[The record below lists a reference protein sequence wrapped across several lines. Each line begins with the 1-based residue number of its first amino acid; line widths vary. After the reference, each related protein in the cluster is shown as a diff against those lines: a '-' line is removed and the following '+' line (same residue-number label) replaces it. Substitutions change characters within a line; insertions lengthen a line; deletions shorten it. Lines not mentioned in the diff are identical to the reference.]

1 VTGTPRE
8 TRIVETFATLADTL
22 VDSYDVVELLQTLVE
37 TCADVLDVDAAGI
50 MLANAWGELE
60 VIASTSETS
69 RLMEVLQLD
78 AEAGP
83 CMTTFTTGQPVACP
97 DIADAP
103 AEWAAFSAGALALGV
118 RSAHAVPLRLR
129 ATVIGTL
136 NLFGTA
142 PGTLSA
148 PDLRIARAM
157 ADVAT
162 IGILHERTLREHE
175 VVQAQLQRAI
185 VSREVIEQAK
195 GVVSHVRSVS
205 IEDAFGI
212 IRAHAVASG
221 ERLSDVAQAI
231 VDRTLRL

>member
-8 TRIVETFATLADTL
+8 TRIVDTFATLADTL

-37 TCADVLDVDAAGI
+37 TCVDVLDVDAAGI

-83 CMTTFTTGQPVACP
+83 CLTTFTTGQPVACP

-103 AEWAAFSAGALALGV
+103 AAWAAFSAGALALGV

-136 NLFGTA
+136 NLFGRTA
-142 PGTLSA
+142 GALSA
-148 PDLRIARAM
+148 PDLRIARAV

-185 VSREVIEQAK
+185 GSREVIEQAK

-205 IEDAFGI
+205 IEDAFSI
-212 IRAHAVASG
+212 IRAHAVATG
-221 ERLSDVAQAI
+221 ERLGDVAQAI
-231 VDRTLRL
+231 VDRTLHL

>member
-1 VTGTPRE
+1 MTGTPRE
-8 TRIVETFATLADTL
+8 ARIVETFATLADTL

-69 RLMEVLQLD
+69 RLIEVLQLD

-103 AEWAAFSAGALALGV
+103 AGWAAFSAGALALGV
-118 RSAHAVPLRLR
+118 RSVHAVPLRLR
-129 ATVIGTL
+129 DTVIGTL

-142 PGTLSA
+142 PESLSA
-148 PDLRIARAM
+148 PDLRIARAL

-185 VSREVIEQAK
+185 GSREVIEQAK

-205 IEDAFGI
+205 IEDAFAV
-212 IRAHAVASG
+212 IRAHALATG
-221 ERLSDVAQAI
+221 ERLSDVAHAI

>member
-8 TRIVETFATLADTL
+8 ARIVDTFATLADTL

-50 MLANAWGELE
+50 MLANARGDLE

-185 VSREVIEQAK
+185 GSREVIEQAK

-212 IRAHAVASG
+212 IRAHAVATG

-231 VDRTLRL
+231 VDRTLPL

>member
-8 TRIVETFATLADTL
+8 TRIVDTFATLADTL

-69 RLMEVLQLD
+69 RLIEVLQLD

-83 CMTTFTTGQPVACP
+83 CMTTFITGQPVACP

-103 AEWAAFSAGALALGV
+103 AAWAAFSAGALALGV

-185 VSREVIEQAK
+185 GSREVIEQAK

-205 IEDAFGI
+205 IDDAFGI

>member
-1 VTGTPRE
+1 MTGTPRE
-8 TRIVETFATLADTL
+8 ARIVDTFATLADTL

-37 TCADVLDVDAAGI
+37 TCVDVLDIDAAGI

-103 AEWAAFSAGALALGV
+103 AAWAAFSAGALALGV

-142 PGTLSA
+142 PGTLSD

-185 VSREVIEQAK
+185 GSREVIEQAK

-212 IRAHAVASG
+212 IRAHAVATG
-221 ERLSDVAQAI
+221 EPLSDVAQAI
-231 VDRTLRL
+231 VNRSLRL

>member
-1 VTGTPRE
+1 MTGTPRE
-8 TRIVETFATLADTL
+8 TRIVDTFATLADTL

-60 VIASTSETS
+60 VIASTSETN

-83 CMTTFTTGQPVACP
+83 CMTTFTTGRPVASR
-97 DIADAP
+97 DITDAP
-103 AEWAAFSAGALALGV
+103 AAWAAFSTGALALGV
-118 RSAHAVPLRLR
+118 RSAYAVPLRLR

-136 NLFGTA
+136 SLFGRTA
-142 PGTLSA
+142 GALSA

-185 VSREVIEQAK
+185 GSREVIEQAK

-212 IRAHAVASG
+212 IRAHAVATG
-221 ERLSDVAQAI
+221 ERLSVIAQAI
-231 VDRTLRL
+231 VDRSLRL

>member
-1 VTGTPRE
+1 MTDAARE
-8 TRIVETFATLADTL
+8 ARIVDTFATLADTL

-50 MLANAWGELE
+50 LLANTWGELE

-83 CMTTFTTGQPVACP
+83 CMRAFATGQPVVCP

-136 NLFGTA
+136 NLFGTST
-142 PGTLSA
+142 GTLSG

-185 VSREVIEQAK
+185 GSREVIEQAK
-195 GVVSHVRSVS
+195 GVVSHVKGVS
-205 IEDAFGI
+205 IEDAFGV
-212 IRAHAVASG
+212 IRAHAVATG
-221 ERLSDVAQAI
+221 DRLSDVAQAI
-231 VDRTLRL
+231 VARTLRL